1 MIFANLPQIVAGPY
15 TVIHE
20 SGKGAVCR
28 EKSNILN
35 STGFANFLF
44 LVVQTADIA
53 LLQWQKGGGAQKG

>member
-53 LLQWQKGGGAQKG
+53 L